1 VFALCHIQT
10 NQITQVN
17 EPLFFISN
25 LGAHTLLLQ
34 VVLNESG
41 NTVYSGK
48 ELPSHKI
55 KFNVTGMSFIVNLLV
70 LPHIE

>member
-1 VFALCHIQT
+1 MVLYHW
-10 NQITQVN
+10 
-17 EPLFFISN
+17 LFLIYFVENVRN